1 MSKFSDQVMLMN
13 ERELENGDWAIV
25 HQALVDAQSKLANI
39 GAGRQTWLDA
49 PIAIALQRAAQNHE
63 STC

>member
-13 ERELENGDWAIV
+13 ERDLENGDWAIV
-25 HQALVDAQSKLANI
+25 HQALVDAQSKLANV

>member
-25 HQALVDAQSKLANI
+25 HQALVDAQSKLANV

-49 PIAIALQRAAQNHE
+49 PIAIALQRATQNHE

>member
-1 MSKFSDQVMLMN
+1 MSKFSVQVMLMN

-25 HQALVDAQSKLANI
+25 HQALVDAQSKLANV

-49 PIAIALQRAAQNHE
+49 PIAIALQRATQNHE